1 MRLKHLCTIAIY
13 AIGLGMFLLFGFA
26 PEASAFNESDL
37 LNRRIKTTIIKGE
50 SIDQVLDL
58 LAVEYGIPI
67 GIELGDPKLTPRREI
82 ELQLPKTNLKG
93 FLDSVIAKDP
103 RYMWKLEGGVIHLS
117 PVTTRDAFI
126 TTLLDAKISHFAMT
140 GAVTRYRIFNEIMN
154 LPEISSQLVIAGVEP
169 MIFVNFGSTHKV
181 EKGIFFSE
189 SNLTLRELL
198 DKIVLK
204 TEIKRWVITRWGENS
219 EYITLRS

>member
-1 MRLKHLCTIAIY
+1 MRLKHLCMVTIY
-13 AIGLGMFLLFGFA
+13 GLGLSVFLLFGFVR
-26 PEASAFNESDL
+26 EATAFEESDL
-37 LNRRIKTTIIKGE
+37 LQRQIKTTIIKGE
-50 SIDQVLDL
+50 SIDEVLDL

-82 ELQLPKTNLKG
+82 ELQLQKTNLKG
-93 FLDSVIAKDP
+93 FLDSLIAKDP

-140 GAVTRYRIFNEIMN
+140 GGVTRYRIFNDIMN
-154 LPEISSQLVIAGVEP
+154 LPEISSRLVIAGVEP
-169 MIFVNFGSTHKV
+169 MIFVNFGSMHKV
-181 EKGIFFSE
+181 EKRIFFSE

-198 DKIVLK
+198 DRILLK
-204 TEIKRWVITRWGENS
+204 TQIKRWVITRWGENS